1 LLPGFLQLRR
11 HTIGFL
17 IVTGGDIALEQDRES
32 MKWAFV
38 NQRCLFRL
46 QERKYLPSQNPS
58 STLIIKLQGNGTRIG
73 VDLRHGS

>member
-1 LLPGFLQLRR
+1 LLPGFLPLRC

-32 MKWAFV
+32 VKWAFV
-38 NQRCLFRL
+38 NQRYFFRL
-46 QERKYLPSQNPS
+46 QGWKCLPPQNPS

-73 VDLRHGS
+73 IDLRHGA